1 MILDSLDTLP
11 GLLPGSYRG
20 RTLHF
25 LDTSTEVGRR
35 VLEYLF
41 PGVDAAAYDDFG
53 VLPSYITI
61 DALIIG
67 DDYKAQVKSLQR
79 AFETAGP
86 GQLIHPWLGPM
97 SVILEEPASIA
108 FSSKELRVA
117 RINVRMKRVRAG
129 SGLSSVVSGL
139 IESIAGLSSAAEL
152 LTTVVGSM
160 ILSSVRTAAVN
171 RSARVITSIASSM
184 TAPADS
190 LKLLPQIRSALA
202 ASVPGTPAA
211 FDAWIKTAIDILNAV
226 VVEPAVAPIT
236 AAAAAAQPS
245 AEARI
250 SVASSLAQGLNLA
263 ASTAPSDADAALII
277 SASARMLAA
286 AAQQSAYAEFESR
299 RDAAGYRLMMTAALG
314 TLVDRA
320 EDLGAETYQSASSDL
335 IRAAR
340 RVSAALVIDINE
352 VIGRLPD
359 VLTFSADHDQD
370 AWQVA
375 QHIAGD
381 APERIEDVYLDIV
394 ARNRPRH
401 PAIIESGTIEALEI
415 R

>member
-20 RTLHF
+20 RPLHF

-79 AFETAGP
+79 AFETVGP

-117 RINVRMKRVRAG
+117 RINVRVKRVRAG
-129 SGLSSVVSGL
+129 SSLSSVVSGL
-139 IESIAGLSSAAEL
+139 TDSIAGLSSAAEL
-152 LTTVVGSM
+152 LTTIVESKVF
-160 ILSSVRTAAVN
+160 SSVRTAAVS

-211 FDAWIKTAIDILNAV
+211 FDGWIKTATDIVNAV
-226 VVEPAVAPIT
+226 VIEPAVAPMI
-236 AAAAAAQPS
+236 ASAAQPS

-250 SVASSLAQGLNLA
+250 NVASAIAQGMNLA
-263 ASTAPSDADAALII
+263 ASTAPSDADAALFI

-286 AAQQSAYAEFESR
+286 AAQQSAYAQFESR
-299 RDAAGYRLMMTAALG
+299 RDAAGYRSMMTAALG
-314 TLVDRA
+314 TLVDQA

-359 VLTFSADHDQD
+359 VLTFSADNDQD

-381 APERIEDVYLDIV
+381 TPERIEDVYLDIV

>member
-53 VLPSYITI
+53 VLPAYITI

-117 RINVRMKRVRAG
+117 RINVRVKRVRAG

-139 IESIAGLSSAAEL
+139 TDSIAGLSSAAEL
-152 LTTVVGSM
+152 LTALVGTKV
-160 ILSSVRTAAVN
+160 LSSVRTAAVN
-171 RSARVITSIASSM
+171 RSARVVTSIVSNM

-202 ASVPGTPAA
+202 ATVPGTPAA
-211 FDAWIKTAIDILNAV
+211 FDAWIKTARDILNAV
-226 VVEPAVAPIT
+226 VVEPAVAPMST
-236 AAAAAAQPS
+236 AAPQPT

-250 SVASSLAQGLNLA
+250 SVASTLAQGLNLA
-263 ASTAPSDADAALII
+263 ASSAPSDTDAALFIY
-277 SASARMLAA
+277 ASARMLAA
-286 AAQQSAYAEFESR
+286 AAQQSAYAQFESR
-299 RDAAGYRLMMTAALG
+299 RDAAGYRSMMTAALG

-359 VLTFSADHDQD
+359 VLTFSADNDQD